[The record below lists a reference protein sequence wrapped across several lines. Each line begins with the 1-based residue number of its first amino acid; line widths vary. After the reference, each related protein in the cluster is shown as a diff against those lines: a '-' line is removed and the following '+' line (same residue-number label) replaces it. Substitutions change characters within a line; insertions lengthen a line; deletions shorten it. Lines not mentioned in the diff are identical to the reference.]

1 MNKIYVF
8 TLGFHHYPNFS
19 HLLLDFRRVVTFL
32 LQAEGS
38 LGGYEASEGIT
49 CFQGYALDRVHCTV
63 VWNCHQWHGFFKVKV
78 GVMCCSLIMRPLHLR
93 EKNSYFCQLNVNS
106 AVFQIILGID
116 YECLFWILFMMLTK
130 HVAMGGWIWDCG
142 GGHICQS
149 KRSAQFTLDILGLT
163 NSPARSLPLH
173 ITSKNLSRSF
183 YNWGLT

>member
-8 TLGFHHYPNFS
+8 TLGFHHYPDFS

-32 LQAEGS
+32 SQAEGS

-116 YECLFWILFMMLTK
+116 YECLFWILFMRPHLPVQEVSSI
-130 HVAMGGWIWDCG
+130 HS
-142 GGHICQS
+142 GHLGAH
-149 KRSAQFTLDILGLT
+149 KQFSQVPA
-163 NSPARSLPLH
+163 SPH
-173 ITSKNLSRSF
+173 HF
-183 YNWGLT
+183 